1 MFTAGVR
8 DDEGWSPLDRALEY
22 SHVDVPYYLFHLG
35 YGDDKDRV
43 ELLSNASFHGKHDV
57 VQELVEQ
64 HKVDPSECVLMI
76 TLPLQYSMQTMGIT

>member
-1 MFTAGVR
+1 MR

-22 SHVDVPYYLFHLG
+22 GHVDAPYYLFHLG
-35 YGDDKDRV
+35 YGDVKDGV
-43 ELLSNASFHGKHDV
+43 ELLSNASHHGKLDV

-76 TLPLQYSMQTMGIT
+76 TLPLQYSMQTVGTT